1 MTIFPKKHTIPK
13 KYKGFVMYDWKA
25 EVSEFL
31 PNGAS
36 VPFVEFERDGVKYFG
51 FDSRS
56 CVPPEPMV
64 NAIIGL
70 KMLDNENKKLIM
82 VNHRS
87 PVGLLAKIE
96 DFYKIETKELENG
109 AFELTFSYIDGKSD
123 KADLTDSSCAG

>member
-1 MTIFPKKHTIPK
+1 
-13 KYKGFVMYDWKA
+13 MYDWKA
-25 EVSEFL
+25 EVREFQ
-31 PNGAS
+31 PSGAT
-36 VPFVEFERDGVKYFG
+36 VPFVEFEKNGTKYFG

-64 NAIIGL
+64 NATIGL

-87 PVGLLAKIE
+87 PVGLLVKVE
-96 DFYKIETKELENG
+96 EFYDIKTKELENG
-109 AFELTFSYIDGKSD
+109 AVELTFSYIDGKSN